1 MADNNALTQ
10 ETKQRCARG
19 ATFDRKTAPDMAD
32 TVVLLHGIK
41 RTSACMRKFE
51 KHLQTQGYITRNVDY
66 PSTRYPIE
74 RLAKI
79 VAAEVEDAAQSNRGG
94 RIHLVGH
101 SMGGLVIR
109 AMLKSYRPS
118 NLGRVVMVG
127 TPNNGSQVA
136 DFLKNVPLYKA
147 AYGPAG
153 QQLVSDQSTFGH
165 IFGPVDFEL
174 GIIAGTRSIDPV
186 SSLIIGYQKANDGKV
201 TVESTR
207 LAGAAD
213 HIVIAANHTFIP
225 SNKTMWAQA
234 LSFLR
239 DGRFHR

>member
-1 MADNNALTQ
+1 MT
-10 ETKQRCARG
+10 
-19 ATFDRKTAPDMAD
+19 D
-32 TVVLLHGIK
+32 TVVLLHGIR
-41 RTSACMRKFE
+41 RTSASMRKFE
-51 KHLQTQGYITRNVDY
+51 KYLQTEGYITRNVNY

-74 RLAKI
+74 RLAEI
-79 VAAEVEDAAQSNRGG
+79 LTAEVEDAAESNGEG

-109 AMLKSYRPS
+109 AMLKNYRPS
-118 NLGRVVMVG
+118 NLGRVVMIG

-136 DFLKNVPLYKA
+136 DFLKKVPLYKA

-153 QQLVSDQSTFGH
+153 QQLVTDQSTFAD

-174 GIIAGTRSIDPV
+174 GIIAGTRTIDPV
-186 SSLIIGYQKANDGKV
+186 SSLIIGYQVTNDGKV

-207 LAGAAD
+207 LVGAAD
-213 HIVIAANHTFIP
+213 HIAIAANHTFIP
-225 SNKTMWAQA
+225 SNKVMWAQA

-239 DGRFHR
+239 DGKFLR

>member
-1 MADNNALTQ
+1 MT
-10 ETKQRCARG
+10 
-19 ATFDRKTAPDMAD
+19 D

-41 RTSACMRKFE
+41 KTSACMRKFE
-51 KHLQTQGYITRNVDY
+51 AHLQSQGFLTKNVDY
-66 PSTRYPIE
+66 PSTRYSIE
-74 RLAKI
+74 QLAEI
-79 VAAEVEDAAQSNRGG
+79 VGLEVEDAAESNQDG
-94 RIHLVGH
+94 RIHLIGH

-109 AMLKSYRPS
+109 AMLKSYRPT

-136 DFLKNVPLYKA
+136 DFLKTVPLYKM

-153 QQLVSDQSTFGH
+153 QQLVTDQTAFAG

-174 GIIAGTRSIDPV
+174 GIIAGNRTVDPV
-186 SSLIIGYQKANDGKV
+186 SSLLLGYRRPNDGKV

-213 HIVIAANHTFIP
+213 HITIAATHTFIP
-225 SNKTMWAQA
+225 SNRLMWRQA
-234 LSFLR
+234 VSFLQE
-239 DGRFHR
+239 GRFSRR